1 MGVLELL
8 ERIKA
13 EERLEVITEWCGIPV
28 KTKLTVKWVA
38 VKDKVIC
45 LDIRDCK
52 FRHIFRMS
60 SEPIYIKIEKP
71 RQAYIQCDLY
81 NREYRDELILLVE
94 HETPPPPVIAR
105 SYVRVVPSES
115 KPVYVSLSIGG
126 EEITAKVADISEKG
140 VGVLLSKESVE
151 KLIQLGM
158 HGDNSPNITFT
169 LSINLPDGNKV
180 PATGELRNIFTDQ
193 EQVRMGF
200 RLDIARP
207 NDEILK
213 RYIMD
218 RQRELLS
225 TLLTGL

>member
-1 MGVLELL
+1 MGMLEPL

-13 EERLEVITEWCGIPV
+13 GERLEVITEWCGIPV
-28 KTKLTVKWVA
+28 KIKLTVKWVA
-38 VKDKVIC
+38 VKDKVIY

-52 FRHIFRMS
+52 FRHIFRLS

-71 RQAYIQCDLY
+71 RQAYIQCELY

-94 HETPPPPVIAR
+94 HETPPPPVIVR
-105 SYVRVVPSES
+105 EYVRVVPSES
-115 KPVYVSLSIGG
+115 KPVYVSFSIGG
-126 EEITAKVADISEKG
+126 EEITGKVVDISEKG
-140 VGVLLSKESVE
+140 VGVLLSKESAE
-151 KLIQLGM
+151 KLIQLEM
-158 HGDNSPNITFT
+158 HGEYCPNITLT

-180 PATGELRNIFTDQ
+180 PATGELKNISTDQ

-207 NDEILK
+207 HDEILR

-225 TLLTGL
+225 ALLM

>member
-1 MGVLELL
+1 MGMLELL

-13 EERLEVITEWCGIPV
+13 GERLEVITEWCGIPV
-28 KTKLTVKWVA
+28 RIKLTVKWVA

-45 LDIRDCK
+45 FDIRDCK

-71 RQAYIQCDLY
+71 RQAYIQCELY

-94 HETPPPPVIAR
+94 HETPPPPVIVR
-105 SYVRVVPSES
+105 DYVRVVPSES

-126 EEITAKVADISEKG
+126 EEITGKVVDISEKG
-140 VGVLLSKESVE
+140 VGVLLSKESAE
-151 KLIQLGM
+151 KLIQLEM
-158 HGDNSPNITFT
+158 HGEYCPNITLT
-169 LSINLPDGNKV
+169 LSINLPNGNKV
-180 PATGELRNIFTDQ
+180 PATGELKNISADQ

-200 RLDIARP
+200 KLDIARP

-225 TLLTGL
+225 ALLMGL

>member
-1 MGVLELL
+1 MLELL

-13 EERLEVITEWCGIPV
+13 GEMLEVITEWYGIPV
-28 KTKLTVKWVA
+28 KIKLTVKWVA

-52 FRHIFRMS
+52 FRNIFCLS
-60 SEPIYIKIEKP
+60 SEPLYIKIEKP
-71 RQAYIQCDLY
+71 RQAYIQCERY

-94 HETPPPPVIAR
+94 HEAPPPPVIVR
-105 SYVRVVPSES
+105 EYVRVAPSES
-115 KPVYVSLSIGG
+115 KPVYVSFSIGG
-126 EEITAKVADISEKG
+126 EEITGKVVDISEKG
-140 VGVLLSKESVE
+140 VGVLLSKEGAE

-158 HGDNSPNITFT
+158 HGEDCPNITLT

-180 PATGELRNIFTDQ
+180 PATGELRNIFTDR

-207 NDEILK
+207 NNEILR

-218 RQRELLS
+218 RQREVLS

>member
-1 MGVLELL
+1 MGMLELL

-13 EERLEVITEWCGIPV
+13 GERLEVITEWCGIPV
-28 KTKLTVKWVA
+28 KIKLTAKWVA

-52 FRHIFRMS
+52 FKHIFRMS
-60 SEPIYIKIEKP
+60 SKPIYIKIEKP
-71 RQAYIQCDLY
+71 MQAYIQCDLY
-81 NREYRDELILLVE
+81 NREYRGELILLVK
-94 HETPPPPVIAR
+94 HEVPPPPVVVR
-105 SYVRVVPSES
+105 EYVRVVPSES
-115 KPVYVSLSIGG
+115 KPVYVTFSVGG
-126 EEITAKVADISEKG
+126 EEIVGKVVDISEKG
-140 VGVLLSKESVE
+140 VGVLLSKESAE

-158 HGDNSPNITFT
+158 HGEDCPNITLP
-169 LSINLPDGNKV
+169 LSINLPDGSKV

-207 NDEILK
+207 HDEILR

>member
-1 MGVLELL
+1 MGMLELL

-13 EERLEVITEWCGIPV
+13 GEMLEVITEWCGIPV
-28 KTKLTVKWVA
+28 KIKLTVRWVT

-52 FRHIFRMS
+52 FRHIFRLS
-60 SEPIYIKIEKP
+60 SEPLYIKVEKP
-71 RQAYIQCDLY
+71 RQAYIQCELY
-81 NREYRDELILLVE
+81 DREYRDELILLVE
-94 HETPPPPVIAR
+94 HEALPPPVIVR
-105 SYVRVVPSES
+105 DYVRVVPSES
-115 KPVYVSLSIGG
+115 KPVYVSFSIGG
-126 EEITAKVADISEKG
+126 EEITGKVVDISEKG
-140 VGVLLSKESVE
+140 VGVLLSKESAE

-158 HGDNSPNITFT
+158 HGENCPNITLT

-213 RYIMD
+213 RYITD
-218 RQRELLS
+218 IQRELLS